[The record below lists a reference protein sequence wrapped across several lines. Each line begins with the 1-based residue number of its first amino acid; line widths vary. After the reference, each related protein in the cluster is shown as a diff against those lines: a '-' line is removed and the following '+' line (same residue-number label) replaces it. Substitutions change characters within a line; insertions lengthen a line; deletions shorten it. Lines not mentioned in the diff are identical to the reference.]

1 VISCLLGEPVIRHTH
16 ESRRGLQ
23 PCRAAWLE
31 GRPHDPPVSTEEI
44 ELGAWPE
51 LLRSRQ
57 GHLVASPLLIPQLD
71 QDIHASPIGNRFTE
85 GEQRTDGG
93 TRPYVI

>member
-1 VISCLLGEPVIRHTH
+1 
-16 ESRRGLQ
+16 
-23 PCRAAWLE
+23 
-31 GRPHDPPVSTEEI
+31 VSTEEI

-71 QDIHASPIGNRFTE
+71 QDIHASPIGNRSNK